1 MKMKKVTA
9 ILMSLSMV
17 ISTCLPMSGTT
28 ALAAEIPGIG
38 ETAAVS
44 AQEAS
49 ETDAEDY
56 EEGEAASEE
65 EPEETVS
72 AQTDP
77 ADPETAEE
85 TEEEAEADRETDSAE
100 NDGEDF
106 EPDTQKEESAEAADT
121 SSGSDGSQSAA
132 STEEGTASYSEPVAE
147 EIEESSET
155 KDAAKGEDYTG
166 RDYDNPIDITLG
178 SEAEVTVSDTFG
190 YYFRFIP
197 EEDGPYD
204 FCVTT
209 ETDGIEPNALLY
221 DEEGWSMQAY
231 LNQTG
236 DHEFRLSADLTA
248 GKAYTFSISF
258 PGDLGNVT
266 VHV

>member
-9 ILMSLSMV
+9 ILVSLSMV

-28 ALAAEIPGIG
+28 ALAAEIPGTG

-49 ETDAEDY
+49 ETDAEEY

-106 EPDTQKEESAEAADT
+106 EPDTREKESAEAGDT
-121 SSGSDGSQSAA
+121 SAGSDESQSAA
-132 STEEGTASYSEPVAE
+132 STEEGTASYSEPAAE

-166 RDYDNPIDITLG
+166 RDYNDPIDITLG

-197 EEDGPYD
+197 EEDGHYD
-204 FCVTT
+204 FCITVK
-209 ETDGIEPNALLY
+209 TDGFSPCASLY
-221 DEEGWSMQAY
+221 DEDGWDRFIEMI
-231 LNQTG
+231 
-236 DHEFRLSADLTA
+236 HCMIAD
-248 GKAYTFSISF
+248 
-258 PGDLGNVT
+258 D
-266 VHV
+266 